1 MKSGTKEGTAAEG
14 HIVHIP
20 RSKAGQAGEGQT
32 VTALK
37 NEADPTYCPVWTLSR
52 WRQAAS
58 IEEGPY
64 ISGWAAQRSRSP
76 RGDFLPDAQP
86 PGQKGLPRDTSSRRA
101 SPPRREGGIPLRAG
115 HVTNAS
121 SHGALLVFAL
131 PPRDNLRRPYR
142 LRRRPYQVRLHGCMS
157 PQVLVPAPNGRSP
170 CVVVEGGRPSQSA
183 PGLV

>member
-37 NEADPTYCPVWTLSR
+37 DEAAPTDCPVWTLSR
-52 WRQAAS
+52 WRPAAS

-76 RGDFLPDAQP
+76 RGDFLPDAQLP
-86 PGQKGLPRDTSSRRA
+86 VQKGLPGGTS
-101 SPPRREGGIPLRAG
+101 RAG
-115 HVTNAS
+115 
-121 SHGALLVFAL
+121 GLLLREEKAVF
-131 PPRDNLRRPYR
+131 R
-142 LRRRPYQVRLHGCMS
+142 
-157 PQVLVPAPNGRSP
+157 
-170 CVVVEGGRPSQSA
+170 
-183 PGLV
+183 